1 MASKRKYGYY
11 IKGNKIA
18 LIEEGTGSGI
28 CSLSGYSNQT
38 TCEAAGGTWTENA
51 ISTNDGEYR
60 SPVAT
65 VTDGLEIQYAYSPQY
80 AHPSGYAAA
89 DRIHL
94 NAWIIQDGYLAFV
107 QDVGTTPTSNS
118 STVGFG
124 WATFAGVTTPA
135 SDTYILVQNSE
146 RWNGIH
152 KVQSYLDPTN
162 DGGITSIQTY
172 TKVSKANYG
181 YYTGTPSFDQ
191 SDTAIEN
198 IPDDRFA
205 LNDYIWVSGT
215 QAQNRGLF
223 RIDSI
228 TARTDYPGWEDLD
241 GLTKYFR
248 WGGGGTAISSIL
260 DETISTATIHAS
272 STTTTTDILTDDTNG
287 TMHIN
292 QAFLESDSTYL
303 IHDIDILKDETFE
316 LDISRYQANA
326 VVYYL
331 KAKLAEDGG
340 DMEMREFFM
349 REFKRQL
356 EKSTSALKRGPYM
369 VQGFKEM
376 R

>member
-1 MASKRKYGYY
+1 M
-11 IKGNKIA
+11 
-18 LIEEGTGSGI
+18 
-28 CSLSGYSNQT
+28 
-38 TCEAAGGTWTENA
+38 
-51 ISTNDGEYR
+51 
-60 SPVAT
+60 
-65 VTDGLEIQYAYSPQY
+65 
-80 AHPSGYAAA
+80 
-89 DRIHL
+89 
-94 NAWIIQDGYLAFV
+94 
-107 QDVGTTPTSNS
+107 
-118 STVGFG
+118 
-124 WATFAGVTTPA
+124 
-135 SDTYILVQNSE
+135 
-146 RWNGIH
+146 
-152 KVQSYLDPTN
+152 
-162 DGGITSIQTY
+162 
-172 TKVSKANYG
+172 
-181 YYTGTPSFDQ
+181 
-191 SDTAIEN
+191 
-198 IPDDRFA
+198 
-205 LNDYIWVSGT
+205 
-215 QAQNRGLF
+215 
-223 RIDSI
+223 
-228 TARTDYPGWEDLD
+228 
-241 GLTKYFR
+241 TKYFR